1 MVLRSADRLW
11 CAAMGH
17 GIQRFF
23 PLASLAL
30 LACGGSPLHTPAP
43 AESPSSGSGFPTSA
57 ELSQLVHTTPGKL
70 PAGGIEVPSWDLAG
84 PFPDAIEAK
93 VASPAAPW
101 SALLD
106 AAPNGAAVTE
116 DMACVAREMGRFYL
130 EHLKSPSDTLRRF
143 IFGWCGASAVNV
155 DVQFLGGDAP
165 ADVADD
171 QIFAKWK
178 KQAAQLVAASAGGER
193 FSGLWFGR
201 KDGRAVFALASGVP
215 AVHLERLPLA
225 PDSEGNVVLSGT
237 VLRPTSRLHA
247 RVNRGQLGV
256 ADCSLDEG
264 VALPRFVARCALGS
278 ADASAWIEITAVAP
292 QRILGTPILRVLAR
306 RASARPGYA
315 LVDAVPAAAQTATLV
330 DLVNE
335 ARRSAGLPP
344 LALAA
349 RETELARKLA
359 PIYFSD
365 SFDGKDGHKAD
376 RIALGLMAGWDVD
389 AMVTDAGVYSAWV
402 AANPRQL
409 IAACLDSPSG
419 RAVLLDAH
427 ATHVAVAAIDQSEP
441 LLTAGLFV
449 TYETI
454 VDDGSADAAR
464 GFDLVAR
471 ARTARGL
478 VAPNAMDGMDD
489 RVARLSRQLRAG
501 EVTPDDAES
510 HLLAHAVR
518 TTGASGLHGAVAE
531 ASDLAS
537 VKLPDEAF
545 APGELTLAAIATT
558 YRPADQPWWRWA
570 VVVITGPAMQ

>member
-1 MVLRSADRLW
+1 MVSRIMSR
-11 CAAMGH
+11 
-17 GIQRFF
+17 GILPVFHF
-23 PLASLAL
+23 ASLAL
-30 LACGGSPLHTPAP
+30 LACGGSALHPTPTESVSSTSDFPTPA
-43 AESPSSGSGFPTSA
+43 
-57 ELSQLVHTTPGKL
+57 ELNQLVHSVPGKL
-70 PAGGIEVPSWDLAG
+70 HAGGIEVPSWDLAG

-106 AAPNGAAVTE
+106 SVPNGAAVTE
-116 DMACVAREMGRFYL
+116 DMECVAREAGRFYL
-130 EHLKSPSDTLRRF
+130 EHSKSPSDTLRRF

-155 DVQFLGGDAP
+155 DVQFLDGQAP
-165 ADVADD
+165 ADVTEDR
-171 QIFAKWK
+171 IFTSWK
-178 KQAAQLVAASAGGER
+178 TQAAQLVAKNAGGER
-193 FSGLWFGR
+193 FSGVWFGR
-201 KDGRAVFALASGVP
+201 KDGRAVFALASAQP
-215 AVHLERLPLA
+215 AVHLKRVPLD

-247 RVNRGQLGV
+247 RVNRGQLGM

-264 VALPRFVARCALGS
+264 VALPRFVARCAVDS
-278 ADASAWIEITAVAP
+278 ADASAWIELTAVAP
-292 QRILGTPILRVLAR
+292 QRILGTAVLRVLAR
-306 RASARPGYA
+306 RSSARPSYA

-335 ARRSAGLPP
+335 ARRSAGVAP

-349 RETELARKLA
+349 RETEQARKLA
-359 PIYFSD
+359 PIYFAD
-365 SFDGKDGHKAD
+365 SFDDKDGHKAD
-376 RIALGLMAGWDVD
+376 RIALGLMAGWDLD
-389 AMVTDAGVYSAWV
+389 AMVTDAGVYSARV

-427 ATHVAVAAIDQSEP
+427 ATHVAVAAIDQSDP

-464 GFDLVAR
+464 GFDLVAQ
-471 ARTARGL
+471 ARMARGL
-478 VAPNAMDGMDD
+478 AAPKAMSGMDD
-489 RVARLSRQLRAG
+489 RAARLSKQLRAG

-518 TTGASGLHGAVAE
+518 TTGASGLHGAVVE

-545 APGELTLAAIATT
+545 APGELTLAAVATP

>member
-1 MVLRSADRLW
+1 MVR
-11 CAAMGH
+11 AMNR
-17 GIQRFF
+17 GIRPVF
-23 PLASLAL
+23 PFVSLAL
-30 LACGGSPLHTPAP
+30 LACGGSALHPVTPTESASSTSDFPTPA
-43 AESPSSGSGFPTSA
+43 
-57 ELSQLVHTTPGKL
+57 ELNQLVHSVPGKL
-70 PAGGIEVPSWDLAG
+70 PAGGIEVPRWDLVG

-130 EHLKSPSDTLRRF
+130 EHSKSPSDTLRRF

-178 KQAAQLVAASAGGER
+178 KQAAQLVAASADGER

-237 VLRPTSRLHA
+237 VLRPTAKLHA
-247 RVNRGQLGV
+247 RINRGQLGV
-256 ADCSLDEG
+256 VDCSLDES
-264 VALPRFVARCALGS
+264 VPLPRFVARCAVDS
-278 ADASAWIEITAVAP
+278 ADASAWIELTAVAP

-315 LVDAVPAAAQTATLV
+315 LVDAVPAAAQAATLL

-335 ARRSAGLPP
+335 ARRSAGLAA
-344 LALAA
+344 LALAG
-349 RETELARKLA
+349 RETELARKLT
-359 PIYFSD
+359 PIYFAD
-365 SFDGKDGHKAD
+365 SFDDKDGHRAD

-402 AANPRQL
+402 RADNPRQL

-427 ATHVAVAAIDQSEP
+427 ATHVAVAAIEQSEP
-441 LLTAGLFV
+441 ALTAGLFV

-454 VDDGSADAAR
+454 MDDGSADAAR
-464 GFDLVAR
+464 GFDLVSQAR
-471 ARTARGL
+471 MARGL
-478 VAPNAMDGMDD
+478 AAPMAMSGMDD
-489 RVARLSRQLRAG
+489 RAARLSRQLRAG

-518 TTGASGLHGAVAE
+518 TTGASGLHGAVVE

-545 APGELTLAAIATT
+545 APGELTLAAVATP